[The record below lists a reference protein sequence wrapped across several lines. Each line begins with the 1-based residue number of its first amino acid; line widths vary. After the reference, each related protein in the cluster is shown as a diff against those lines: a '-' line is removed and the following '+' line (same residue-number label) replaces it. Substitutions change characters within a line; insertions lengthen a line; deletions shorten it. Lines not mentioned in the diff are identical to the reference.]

1 MPLPN
6 ATPPL
11 QRVSNENS
19 APSVGGLPAR
29 GSSEPC
35 RGLSIFWPSFVP
47 SLARSLS
54 SFIRLEI
61 HGRWSFCPTVPDD
74 ELSRSSSSAER
85 GRGSLALRLNGPNRG
100 FNFILHCARGDGDG
114 GGESRQSQNIHERR
128 RRLFLS
134 TFSANTGG
142 GARTPKAVGFLPNSK
157 SGLRCLGSTCLQ
169 LDRCRVGGLL
179 SLPYRPTI
187 DRSGGAAAAAEK
199 EDGHLH
205 RRAE

>member
-35 RGLSIFWPSFVP
+35 RGLPLHFLAFLLSF
-47 SLARSLS
+47 ARSLS
-54 SFIRLEI
+54 SFISLEI

-85 GRGSLALRLNGPNRG
+85 GRGSLARSSAQRPKSRL
-100 FNFILHCARGDGDG
+100 
-114 GGESRQSQNIHERR
+114 
-128 RRLFLS
+128 
-134 TFSANTGG
+134 
-142 GARTPKAVGFLPNSK
+142 
-157 SGLRCLGSTCLQ
+157 
-169 LDRCRVGGLL
+169 
-179 SLPYRPTI
+179 
-187 DRSGGAAAAAEK
+187 
-199 EDGHLH
+199 
-205 RRAE
+205 